1 MQDIKHVLLDVDTG
15 IDDSVAILYA
25 LKSPEIRVVGI
36 CTGFGN
42 TDVVQATDNT
52 LRLIQLANPSYEV
65 PVAVGASGPLTR
77 HWEEGP
83 VIEVHGNNGI
93 GDAELTASGQ
103 RPLDESAA
111 DFIVRQAN
119 ERPGELILVTLGRLT
134 NLAVALEKDPSICG
148 KFKSV
153 VMMGGTV
160 SAPGNV
166 TPVSEAN
173 FYGDPEAAALV
184 FDSNLDLTVVGL
196 DVTSKTLLT
205 AQHLDLLARYAP
217 PENRTMVNYLETSLS
232 YYMSFYQRVNR
243 LIGACPVHDP
253 LALLVAIDP
262 SLVKMQTMNAA
273 IECNGTY
280 TTGMVVTDRR
290 AIPKLNRD
298 IRFCVEVDAGRA
310 INKLLSVFL

>member
-1 MQDIKHVLLDVDTG
+1 MKEIKHVILDVDTG
-15 IDDSVAILYA
+15 IDDAVAILYA

-52 LRLIQLANPSYEV
+52 LRLIQLANPGYEV

-83 VIEVHGNNGI
+83 VIHVHGNNGI
-93 GDAELTASGQ
+93 GNAELAASGQ

-111 DFIVRQAN
+111 DFIIRQAN

-134 NLAVALEKDPSICG
+134 NLAIALEKDPSISG

-184 FDSNLDLTVVGL
+184 FDSNLDLIVVGL

-205 AQHLDLLARYAP
+205 TQHLDLLDRYAP
-217 PENRTMVNYLETSLS
+217 QENRTLVNYFKTSLS
-232 YYMSFYQRVNR
+232 YYMSFYQRVNH

-262 SLVKMQTMNAA
+262 SLVKMQTMKAT

-280 TTGMVVTDRR
+280 TVGMVVTDRR
-290 AIPKLNRD
+290 AFPIFNRD
-298 IRFCVEVDAGRA
+298 IQFCVEVDANRA
-310 INKLLSVFL
+310 LNKLLSVFL